1 VIVEF
6 SFFSKRYQ
14 GGGCEHLANRTVA
27 KKHVRCNRRP
37 GLDARYSEPLCE
49 NDAVSTDD
57 DYCRARSESLFEF
70 FERDFFEI
78 GEVKL
83 SLLGKG

>member
-1 VIVEF
+1 MVSV
-6 SFFSKRYQ
+6 
-14 GGGCEHLANRTVA
+14 RTVA
-27 KKHVRCNRRP
+27 KKHVRCNRQP
-37 GLDARYSEPLCE
+37 GLDAQYSETLCE
-49 NDAVSTDD
+49 NDSVSTDD
-57 DYCRARSESLFEF
+57 GYRCPRSESLFEF